1 MSRSKKKQLK
11 RKKNRKRLRLR
22 LSRKRLRKRLR
33 RVFPGALSQPLR
45 PSVTCSRT
53 KMLMPKMIKP
63 SRILFAKSLRKRREF
78 RGLPKPLEGKCEK
91 SNGKR
96 HQPFHFVLRPPPF
109 PPLYLR
115 FQIVLLRI

>member
-11 RKKNRKRLRLR
+11 RKKNRKRSRLR

-33 RVFPGALSQPLR
+33 RVFPRALSRLLR
-45 PSVTCSRT
+45 PSLTFSRT

-63 SRILFAKSLRKRREF
+63 SRILFAKSLRKRRDN
-78 RGLPKPLEGKCEK
+78 RGLPKPLEEKCEK
-91 SNGKR
+91 SNEKR
-96 HQPFHFVLRPPPF
+96 HQPFHFVLRLPP

-115 FQIVLLRI
+115 FQIIC